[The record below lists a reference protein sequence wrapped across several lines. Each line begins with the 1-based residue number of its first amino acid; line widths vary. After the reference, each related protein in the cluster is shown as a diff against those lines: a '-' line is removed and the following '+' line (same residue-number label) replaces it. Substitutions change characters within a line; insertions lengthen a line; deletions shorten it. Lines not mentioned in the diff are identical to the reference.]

1 MVVKM
6 LRQINRNPTQFAMIG
21 AHQKVF
27 KPAREHQ
34 LSGGKCMKRLIV
46 LVLLCLL
53 MANHGLAQT
62 RNTEQGRTQA
72 SISERVAGMQ
82 KFAGYFPFYWD
93 AKAGKLWLE
102 IDKWNSE
109 FLYVESLPA
118 GIGSNDIGLDRGQVG
133 QAHVVRFER
142 IGPRVLLIASNEGY
156 RADSD
161 NADERRAVK
170 DAFAESTLWGFEVAA
185 EEGNRALVDATNFY
199 LRDVHGIPGTLQ
211 RMQQGQFRLDPSRS
225 AFYLANTRNFPKN
238 TEIETTLTFT
248 TEGEAGPLLRSVTP
262 ASNALTVRE
271 HVSFVELPGAGFHT
285 RANDPRAGYFGIQY
299 MDFAMPISEPVV
311 KRYLSHHR
319 LQKKDP
325 SAAMSDPVKPIVYY
339 VDRGA
344 PEPVRSALIEGASWW
359 NQAFEAA
366 GYRNAFRV
374 EVMPADADPMD
385 VRYNVI
391 QWVHRSTRGWSYG
404 SSVTDPRTGE
414 IIQGRVSLGSLRD
427 RQDFLIASG
436 LLAPYGKDK
445 TVVEKIMQQVVL
457 ARLRQLAAHEVGH
470 TLGLQHNFAASTT
483 NRASVMDYPAPMV
496 TLGADGQP
504 DLANAYARGIG
515 EWDKV
520 AITYGY
526 SDFASGT
533 NEQAALD
540 KILSDAFAKGL
551 RYLTDQDARPAGA
564 ASSYTHLWDNGT
576 NVIDGLENLMKVRD
590 VALNRFGENNIR
602 EGAPMATL
610 EDVLVPLYM
619 HHRYQVEAVAKL
631 IGGVDYTFSLRGK
644 GDRNPQIVSPLEQR
658 RALNAVLETLKPES
672 LALPESLLRL
682 IPPRPP
688 GYGRT
693 REDFRIRTSPAFDA
707 LAPAEAYANH
717 VCDFLFNP
725 ERSARIVEFHARNGV
740 EYPMLGDYFD
750 KIITETFR
758 ASARPGYRGE
768 IQRTVNAVVLNELMT
783 LAANERA
790 SNEVRAIAEMK
801 LDELKTWTAEQSGM
815 TRDRNQRAFL
825 LYVSNQI
832 KRFQD
837 DPKKMNLTKPN
848 EPPDGQP
855 IGTDWWTMMDQDWCR
870 SR

>member
-1 MVVKM
+1 
-6 LRQINRNPTQFAMIG
+6 
-21 AHQKVF
+21 
-27 KPAREHQ
+27 
-34 LSGGKCMKRLIV
+34 MKRFIP
-46 LVLLCLL
+46 LLAAHLL
-53 MANHGLAQT
+53 LASAILAQT
-62 RNTEQGRTQA
+62 RTA
-72 SISERVAGMQ
+72 SDAKPPSISEKVASMQ
-82 KFAGYFPFYWD
+82 KFPGYFPFYWD
-93 AKAGKLWLE
+93 ARAGKLWLE
-102 IDKWNSE
+102 IDKWNAE

-170 DAFAESTLWGFEVAA
+170 DAFAESTLWGFEVAG
-185 EEGNRALVDATNFY
+185 EEGNRALIDATNFY

-225 AFYLANTRNFPKN
+225 AFYLGNTKNFPKN
-238 TEIETTLTFT
+238 TEVETTLTFT

-271 HVSFVELPGAGFHT
+271 HVSFVELPGAGFHA
-285 RANDPRAGYFGIQY
+285 RQNDPRAGYFGIQY

-504 DLANAYARGIG
+504 DLSNAYAKGIG

-526 SDFASGT
+526 QDFPSGS

-540 KILSDAFAKGL
+540 KILSDAFARGL
-551 RYLTDQDARPAGA
+551 RYLTDQDARPASA
-564 ASSYTHLWDNGT
+564 SSSYTHLWDNGA
-576 NVIDGLENLMKVRD
+576 NVIEGLENLMKVRS

-644 GDRNPQIVSPLEQR
+644 GDRNPRIVAPEEQKL
-658 RALNAVLETLKPES
+658 ALSAVLDTLKPES
-672 LALPESLLRL
+672 LALPESLLSL

-725 ERSARIVEFHARNGV
+725 ERAARIVEFHARSGV
-740 EYPMLGDYFD
+740 EFPMLGDYFD
-750 KIITETFR
+750 KIIKETFH
-758 ASARPGYRGE
+758 APARNNYAGE

-790 SNEVRAIAEMK
+790 SNEVRAIAELK
-801 LDELKTWTAEQSGM
+801 LDELKTWTAEQSGA

-825 LYVSNQI
+825 LYVSSQI

-855 IGTDWWTMMDQDWCR
+855 IGTDWWTMLDQDWCVWR
-870 SR
+870 

>member
-1 MVVKM
+1 MKNLVA
-6 LRQINRNPTQFAMIG
+6 LCSLLLILSAPAAAQPRATTSINE
-21 AHQKVF
+21 K
-27 KPAREHQ
+27 
-34 LSGGKCMKRLIV
+34 
-46 LVLLCLL
+46 
-53 MANHGLAQT
+53 
-62 RNTEQGRTQA
+62 
-72 SISERVAGMQ
+72 VAGMQ

-118 GIGSNDIGLDRGQVG
+118 GMGSNDIGLDRGQVG
-133 QAHVVRFER
+133 QTHVVRFER

-185 EEGNRALVDATNFY
+185 EEGNRALVDATFFY

-211 RMQQGQFRLDPSRS
+211 RMQQGQFRLDPTRS
-225 AFYLANTRNFPKN
+225 AFYLANTKNFPKN
-238 TEIETTLTFT
+238 TEVETTLTFT
-248 TEGEAGPLLRSVTP
+248 TEGEGGPLVRSVTP
-262 ASNALTVRE
+262 VANAITVRE
-271 HVSFVELPGAGFHT
+271 HVSLVELPGPGFHK
-285 RANDPRAGYFGIQY
+285 RENDPRAGFFGIQY
-299 MDFAMPISEPVV
+299 MDFATPISEPIV
-311 KRYLSHHR
+311 KHYIDHHR

-325 SAAMSDPVKPIVYY
+325 TAAISEPVKPIVYY

-374 EVMPADADPMD
+374 EVMPPDADPMD

-436 LLAPYGKDK
+436 LIAPYGKDK
-445 TVVEKIMQQVVL
+445 TVVDKLMQQVVI

-483 NRASVMDYPAPMV
+483 NRASVMDYPAPLV

-504 DLANAYARGIG
+504 DLSNAYAKGIG
-515 EWDKV
+515 DWDKI

-526 SDFASGT
+526 SDFAPGT
-533 NEQAALD
+533 NEEAALD
-540 KILSDAFAKGL
+540 KILRDAFGRGL
-551 RYLTDQDARPAGA
+551 RYLTDQDARPPSAS
-564 ASSYTHLWDNGT
+564 SSYTHLWDNGA

-590 VALNRFGENNIR
+590 RALARFGENNIR

-631 IGGVDYTFSLRGK
+631 IGGIDYTFSMRGK
-644 GDRNPQIVSPLEQR
+644 GDANPQIVSPQDQK
-658 RALNAVLETLKPES
+658 RALYAVLETLKPEN
-672 LALPESLLRL
+672 LAIPESLLRL

-688 GYGRT
+688 GYQRT

-717 VCDFLFNP
+717 VCDFLFNA
-725 ERSARIVEFHARNGV
+725 ERAARIVEFHARNGV
-740 EYPMLGDYFD
+740 EYPMLGDVFD

-758 ASARPGYRGE
+758 APVRSGYGGE
-768 IQRTVNAVVLNELMT
+768 IQHTVNTVVLNELMT

-790 SNEVRAIAEMK
+790 SNEVRAIAELK
-801 LDELKTWTAEQSGM
+801 LDELKTWSAEASSM

-855 IGTDWWTMMDQDWCR
+855 IGTDWWMMMDEDGCGWR
-870 SR
+870 